1 VPFDELRREEA
12 IVWIVFSSAA
22 PARPALIARHAA
34 GISLM
39 RDLIRSV
46 LVAARDHGALRGDL
60 DLDTESVLLAATIDG
75 LLMHALSAEPGS

>member
-1 VPFDELRREEA
+1 
-12 IVWIVFSSAA
+12 
-22 PARPALIARHAA
+22 
-34 GISLM
+34 M